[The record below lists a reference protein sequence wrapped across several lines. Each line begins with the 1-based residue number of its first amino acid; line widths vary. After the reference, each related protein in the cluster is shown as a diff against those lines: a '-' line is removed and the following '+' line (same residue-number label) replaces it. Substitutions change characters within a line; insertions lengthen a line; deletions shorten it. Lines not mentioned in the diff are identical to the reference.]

1 MKQRGFTLIELMI
14 VIAIIGILA
23 SIAVPSYRD
32 YVRKANASEIVALVN
47 ALAQKQQL
55 YYNENGRWAWA
66 AISNDVL
73 GVGARTDFSTDVVEQ
88 AFIDNRRGD
97 GQVYV
102 LPHASA
108 LGVRQWIR
116 WNIEDNGGILRGS
129 FCNPDDPTP
138 DALAQYLPEG
148 EC

>member
-32 YVRKANASEIVALVN
+32 YVRKANAAEIVSLVN
-47 ALAQKQQL
+47 SLSQKAQL
-55 YYNENGRWAWA
+55 YYNENGVWANA
-66 AISNDVL
+66 AVGRDYL
-73 GVGARTDFSTDVVEQ
+73 GVANNQAFGTDVVEQ

-102 LPHASA
+102 LPHATA

-129 FCNPDDPTP
+129 YCNPDDPTP